1 MVVLTLAVGSRKTVN
16 SFRAG
21 LQRRRNGTEDSV
33 RRYVARSSMGRPSGK
48 TKKEIDHEASRL
60 NWNITPSSPGRTKM
74 GTCYF
79 FMTGG
84 RSIGG
89 SSGAAARLGMK
100 RTTLQSKIRKLGISR
115 QS

>member
-1 MVVLTLAVGSRKTVN
+1 MVVLTQVVGSRQTVN
-16 SFRAG
+16 SLRAG

-60 NWNITPSSPGRTKM
+60 NWNITPSFPGRTKI
-74 GTCYF
+74 GTGYF

-84 RSIGG
+84 RSIG
-89 SSGAAARLGMK
+89 SHSGAASRLGMK
-100 RTTLQSKIRKLGISR
+100 RTTLQSKMQKLGIAR